1 MRQNKAQVL
10 QWIGLSEGGYVNLK
24 EDPGG
29 ATDRGITQAT
39 YDAWNR
45 ARGRPRKPVR
55 GISKA
60 EAEEI
65 IVAQYMTPVRFD
77 DLPAGLDYA
86 VADFA
91 VNSGPARAVKE
102 LQRVL
107 GFQGAAMD
115 GIMGQKTLA
124 AIDTADLA
132 DLIVAY
138 CARRMA
144 YLRGLATF
152 KTFGKGWT
160 SRVMGRTDGAQD
172 GDIGV
177 IDRAVRLA
185 RGAGDIPP
193 PVVVAPAKANED
205 DTAETTWIGKA
216 MAEPSVWIPAM
227 GGVLSGLTE
236 GDGPMQWALAAV
248 IVVGA
253 IFAATR
259 LLKRAV

>member
-1 MRQNKAQVL
+1 MKSNTQQVL
-10 QWIGLSEGGYVNLK
+10 RWIGLSEGGYVNDPR
-24 EDPGG
+24 DPGG
-29 ATDRGITQAT
+29 ATDRGITQST
-39 YDAWNR
+39 YDAWNK
-45 ARGRPRKPVR
+45 ARGRPKRPVR

-77 DLPAGLDYA
+77 ELPSGIDYA

-107 GFQGAAMD
+107 GFKGAAMD

-124 AIDTADLA
+124 AINARNLS

-138 CARRMA
+138 CERRMA

-185 RGAGDIPP
+185 RDAAEIPP
-193 PVVVAPAKANED
+193 PVVAAPAKANED

-253 IFAATR
+253 IFAGTR